1 MNIPSTVPE
10 IEHQVTHELDVAVLD
25 IDCGTQPAYVLGDVV
40 AKDDASHRRLSCPA
54 LSHQE
59 HLALLLALCR
69 IHLAG
74 DMMYRVRLSHDVAS
88 LILVV
93 AQMVHISAAK
103 RTGRLGRGTGGSL
116 PEDVR
121 CRRRGVEVGVED
133 GGRG

>member
-88 LILVV
+88 LMFVV
-93 AQMVHISAAK
+93 AQVVHISAAK
-103 RTGRLGRGTGGSL
+103 RTGRLGRGTGRSL
-116 PEDVR
+116 PEKCAVVAEGSR
-121 CRRRGVEVGVED
+121 TGL
-133 GGRG
+133 GRG